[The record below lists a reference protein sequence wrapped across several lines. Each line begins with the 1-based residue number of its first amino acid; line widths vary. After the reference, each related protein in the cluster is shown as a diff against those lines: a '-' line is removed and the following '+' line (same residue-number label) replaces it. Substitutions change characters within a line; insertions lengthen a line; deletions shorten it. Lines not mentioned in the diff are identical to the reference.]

1 MIPIFLRAMAA
12 ARLATLVVLA
22 GASAQATSGAAPA
35 APPRIARPAL
45 PVRLDPAAADS
56 VRRAVEK
63 DRADTEQ
70 WLRSDSTSY
79 LATVQ
84 RRDFGDKTALTVG
97 REPGND
103 VRIDDPTI
111 EPHHLLMM
119 RDDARLLGRRPRAR
133 DDDSGRVRAARAQRR
148 NEPVAGGIPPDDAAH
163 RRAAAERRDVTH
175 YVARAARPRVLVGH
189 LDDGHRRLGRDAPH
203 GAPDEL
209 VEHQVAD
216 DERTDASE
224 LPDEVDEPS
233 RADAFHGSPR

>member
-1 MIPIFLRAMAA
+1 MDVDAGGGGRLLAVGLHERRAPVMGEIGLLRVEDPGERPVAA
-12 ARLATLVVLA
+12 GLRERAEEVRADRSLPVVGHDEHVVPRVLA
-22 GASAQATSGAAPA
+22 QHEVPDAPRA
-35 APPRIARPAL
+35 
-45 PVRLDPAAADS
+45 
-56 VRRAVEK
+56 RAVGPGPG
-63 DRADTEQ
+63 
-70 WLRSDSTSY
+70 
-79 LATVQ
+79 LA
-84 RRDFGDKTALTVG
+84 
-97 REPGND
+97 
-103 VRIDDPTI
+103 I

-175 YVARAARPRVLVGH
+175 YVARAARPGVLVGH